1 VAEAGS
7 ARQIHE
13 LGEPAFKL
21 ENFSLWVHGWETD
34 WADNWIDVTAHF
46 RSHVSSTL
54 IAGTFALADDLYAGL
69 LRIEELHKTLKG
81 KALFESTEPG
91 FKIELTAGVRGQLK
105 FELTM
110 SPGYWEEYRYET
122 EIDQSYLPAAIDQL
136 KTIAQTYPPSKRE
149 S

>member
-1 VAEAGS
+1 MAK
-7 ARQIHE
+7 ARFGAQIQE

-21 ENFSLWVHGWETD
+21 ENFSLWIRGWETD
-34 WADNWIDVTAHF
+34 WTDNWIDITAHF
-46 RSHVSSTL
+46 SSLASSTL

-69 LRIEELHKTLKG
+69 IQFEDLHKSLKG
-81 KALFESTEPG
+81 KAVFESTEPG
-91 FKIELTAGVRGQLK
+91 FKIELTAGLRGQLE

-122 EIDQSYLPAAIDQL
+122 EIDQSYLPAAIEQL